1 MSWPSDPGAVAH
13 DSLAPAEPRVREF
26 ETTVAAVDGDAVV
39 LEETYF
45 YPEGGGQPADR
56 GTLAGHPVADVQREA
71 RSRRAPED
79 VDDGVWHHLDADH
92 DLVSGDRVAGVVDD
106 DFRTYCAR
114 AHTASHVL
122 FGAGRQL
129 CETLGYG
136 GFDIGPETVRVDLAT
151 PTDVDDDLLV
161 ELERL
166 ANRAVWESR
175 PVSWETVSVETA
187 RSRDGVAFNDATEAG
202 AFADGGLVRLVT
214 VEGWDV
220 AACGGTHVE
229 NTVEVGTVAIV
240 DRSNP
245 GAGLTR
251 VEFAVGPRAHEAGAR
266 RHRQTRAAGRALDA
280 APGDVAATARR
291 LRAERDDLRETVS
304 RLRRDAVERTVASFD
319 AVEGDGVSWR
329 VGVVDADTD
338 ATGEAVRGTADG
350 GVVAAVGRDGATFLA
365 VASGGAVPAADVVD
379 AATAEFGGGGG
390 GSAAFAQAGGM
401 SADPDEVATY
411 LRERAAT

>member
-1 MSWPSDPGAVAH
+1 VAH

-39 LEETYF
+39 LAETYF

-56 GTLAGHPVADVQREA
+56 GTLAGHPVADVQSGEG
-71 RSRRAPED
+71 
-79 VDDGVWHHLDADH
+79 GVRHYLDADH
-92 DLVSGDRVAGVVDD
+92 DLAPGDRVVGVVDD

-122 FGAGRQL
+122 FGAGRRL
-129 CETLGYG
+129 CEDLGYG

-166 ANRAVWESR
+166 TNRAVWESR
-175 PVSWETVSVETA
+175 PVSWETVSAETA

-202 AFADGGLVRLVT
+202 AFADGGRVRLVT

-229 NTVEVGTVAIV
+229 NTVEVGPVAVV

-280 APGDVAATARR
+280 APDEVAETAER
-291 LRAERDDLRETVS
+291 LRAERDDLRETVD

-319 AVEGDGVSWR
+319 AVERDGVPWR
-329 VGVVDADTD
+329 VGVVDAGTD
-338 ATGEAVRGTADG
+338 AAGAAVRGVEE
-350 GVVAAVGRDGATFLA
+350 GVVAAVGRDGSTFLV
-365 VASGGAVPAADVVD
+365 VASGGAVPASDVVD
-379 AATAEFGGGGG
+379 EATAAFGGGGG

-401 SADPDEVATY
+401 DADPDEVAAY
-411 LRERAAT
+411 LRERRAT